1 MAKRKQLRRRK
12 RRNRPGPAINLDAA
26 GIDVG
31 ATEVYVAVPTDRDPD
46 PVRTFDTFTRDFHE
60 LAEWLAACGVKTVAM
75 ESTSVYW
82 IPLYTVL
89 EERGIDVCLVNA
101 RHLKRVPGRKSDVL
115 DCEWLQYL
123 HSVGLLQGSFHP
135 PEAVAAVRTV
145 LRHRTSLVQMASS
158 HVQRMQKALTQM
170 NVQLHHVISDI
181 TGLTG
186 LAILDAILAGE
197 RRPEVLAQLRHRN
210 IKAKEKTIIKSLEG
224 TWRREHLFTLR
235 QSLAAYRNYQ
245 TQIEQCDSELQDMLG
260 SFESW
265 RDPDAPPVTGGPK
278 DRLDPHG
285 FHLRAEF
292 YRIFGVDLT
301 QIPGVGVRTV
311 YTLFAECGRDLS
323 AFPTAGCFA
332 SWLGLCPDNR
342 ITGGKVLST
351 RTRKVNNPASTALR
365 IAAQSLHRSESC
377 LGDFYRR
384 KRYQLGPPKAITAT
398 AHKLARIIYHLVS
411 TQHPTTTAS
420 SPRTSSRHESARPA
434 DSNPSP
440 RPLATNSSPSHPVKV
455 VS

>member
-181 TGLTG
+181 TGMTG

-210 IKAKEKTIIKSLEG
+210 IRANEETIIKSLEG

-260 SFESW
+260 AFESW
-265 RDPDAPPVTGGPK
+265 TDPDARPVTGGPK

-301 QIPGVGVRTV
+301 QIPGVGVQTV

-411 TQHPTTTAS
+411 TQQPYDDSILAQDELQTRIRKTRRLKSLAQALGYELVPVPS
-420 SPRTSSRHESARPA
+420 S
-434 DSNPSP
+434 
-440 RPLATNSSPSHPVKV
+440 
-455 VS
+455 

>member
-12 RRNRPGPAINLDAA
+12 RQNRPAPVINPNAA

-31 ATEVYVAVPTDRDPD
+31 VTEVYVAVPTERDSD
-46 PVRTFDTFTRDFHE
+46 PVRTFATFTRDFHE
-60 LAEWLAACGVKTVAM
+60 LADWLEVCGVKTVAM

-89 EERGIDVCLVNA
+89 EERGIEVCLVNA
-101 RHLKRVPGRKSDVL
+101 RHLKRVPGRKSDVF

-135 PEAVAAVRTV
+135 SEAVAAVRTV
-145 LRHRTSLVQMASS
+145 LRHRTSLVQMAAS
-158 HVQRMQKALTQM
+158 HVQRMQKAMTQM
-170 NVQLHHVISDI
+170 NVQLHLVISDI

-210 IKAKEKTIIKSLEG
+210 IKAKEKTIIKALEG

-260 SFESW
+260 TFESW
-265 RDPDAPPVTGGPK
+265 RDPDAPPLAGEPK
-278 DRLDPHG
+278 DRPDPRG
-285 FHLRAEF
+285 FDLRAEF
-292 YRIFGVDLT
+292 HRIFGVDLT
-301 QIPGVGVRTV
+301 QIPGVEVQTV

-323 AFPTAGCFA
+323 AFPTAGSFA

-365 IAAQSLHRSESC
+365 MAAQSLHRSESC
-377 LGDFYRR
+377 LGDSYRR
-384 KRYQLGPPKAITAT
+384 MRYRLGPPKAITAT

-411 TQHPTTTAS
+411 TGQAFDDSVLAQDEHQT
-420 SPRTSSRHESARPA
+420 RSRKTRRLKSLAQALGYELVPV
-434 DSNPSP
+434 PSP
-440 RPLATNSSPSHPVKV
+440 
-455 VS
+455 

>member
-181 TGLTG
+181 TGMTG

-210 IKAKEKTIIKSLEG
+210 IRANEETIIKSLEG

-235 QSLAAYRNYQ
+235 QSLVAYRNYQ

-260 SFESW
+260 AFESW

-301 QIPGVGVRTV
+301 QIPGVGIQTV

-411 TQHPTTTAS
+411 TQQPYDDSILAQDELQTRIRKTRRLKSLAQALGYELVPVPS
-420 SPRTSSRHESARPA
+420 S
-434 DSNPSP
+434 
-440 RPLATNSSPSHPVKV
+440 
-455 VS
+455 

>member
-181 TGLTG
+181 TGMTG

-210 IKAKEKTIIKSLEG
+210 IRANEETIIKSLEG

-260 SFESW
+260 AFESW
-265 RDPDAPPVTGGPK
+265 TDPDARPVTGGPK

-301 QIPGVGVRTV
+301 QIPGVGVQTV

-411 TQHPTTTAS
+411 TQQPYD
-420 SPRTSSRHESARPA
+420 
-434 DSNPSP
+434 DSI
-440 RPLATNSSPSHPVKV
+440 LAQDELQTRIRKTRRLKSLAQALGYELVPVPPVKV

>member
-1 MAKRKQLRRRK
+1 MAKRKQLRTRK
-12 RRNRPGPAINLDAA
+12 RRNRPAPVINPNAS

-31 ATEVYVAVPTDRDPD
+31 ATEVYVAVPTDRDPE
-46 PVRTFDTFTRDFHE
+46 PVRTFATFTRDFHE
-60 LAEWLAACGVKTVAM
+60 LADWLEACGVKTVSM

-89 EERGIDVCLVNA
+89 EERGIEVCLVNA

-135 PEAVAAVRTV
+135 PEAVSAVRTV
-145 LRHRTSLVQMASS
+145 LRHRTSLVQIASS

-186 LAILDAILAGE
+186 LAILDAILTGE
-197 RRPEVLAQLRHRN
+197 RRPEVLAGLRHRN
-210 IKAKEKTIIKSLEG
+210 IRAKEETIIKALEG

-245 TQIEQCDSELQDMLG
+245 TQIEQCDRELQDMLG
-260 SFESW
+260 SFHSW
-265 RDPDAPPVTGGPK
+265 TDPDAPPPAGGPK
-278 DRLDPHG
+278 GRSDPHSFDLG
-285 FHLRAEF
+285 AEF
-292 YRIFGVDLT
+292 HRIFGVDLT
-301 QIPGVGVRTV
+301 QIPGVGVQTV

-323 AFPTAGCFA
+323 DFPTAGSFA

-351 RTRKVNNPASTALR
+351 RTRKVNNAASTALR
-365 IAAQSLHRSESC
+365 MAAQSLHRSESC
-377 LGDFYRR
+377 LGDSYRR
-384 KRYQLGPPKAITAT
+384 LRYRLGPPKAITAT
-398 AHKLARIIYHLVS
+398 AHKLARIIYHLLS
-411 TQHPTTTAS
+411 TGQPYDDSVLAHDEHQTRIRKTRRLKSLAQALGYQLLPIPS
-420 SPRTSSRHESARPA
+420 S
-434 DSNPSP
+434 
-440 RPLATNSSPSHPVKV
+440 
-455 VS
+455 

>member
-12 RRNRPGPAINLDAA
+12 RQNRPTPVINPNAA

-31 ATEVYVAVPTDRDPD
+31 ATEVYVAVPTDRDPE
-46 PVRTFDTFTRDFHE
+46 PVRTFATFTRDFHE
-60 LAEWLAACGVKTVAM
+60 LADWLETCGVKTVAM

-89 EERGIDVCLVNA
+89 EERGIVVCLVNA
-101 RHLKRVPGRKSDVL
+101 HHLKRVPGRKSDVM

-135 PEAVAAVRTV
+135 PEAVSAVRTV

-158 HVQRMQKALTQM
+158 HVQRMQKAMTQM
-170 NVQLHHVISDI
+170 NVQLHLVISDI

-210 IKAKEKTIIKSLEG
+210 IKADEKTIIKALEG

-245 TQIEQCDSELQDMLG
+245 AQIAQCDSELQDMLG
-260 SFESW
+260 AFDS
-265 RDPDAPPVTGGPK
+265 RTHPDTPPLAGEPK
-278 DRLDPHG
+278 DRPDPSG
-285 FHLRAEF
+285 FDPRAELH
-292 YRIFGVDLT
+292 RIYGVDLT
-301 QIPGVGVRTV
+301 QIPGVGVQTV

-351 RTRKVNNPASTALR
+351 RTRKVNNAASTALR
-365 IAAQSLHRSESC
+365 MAAQSLHRSESC
-377 LGDFYRR
+377 LGDSYRR
-384 KRYQLGPPKAITAT
+384 MRYRLGPPKAITAT

-411 TQHPTTTAS
+411 THQPYDDSVLAQDEHQTRIRKTRRLKSLAQALGF
-420 SPRTSSRHESARPA
+420 ELVPA
-434 DSNPSP
+434 PS
-440 RPLATNSSPSHPVKV
+440 T
-455 VS
+455 

>member
-1 MAKRKQLRRRK
+1 VAKRKQLRRRK
-12 RRNRPGPAINLDAA
+12 RQNRPAPVINPNAA

-31 ATEVYVAVPTDRDPD
+31 ATEVYVAVPTERDSD
-46 PVRTFDTFTRDFHE
+46 PVRTFATFTRDFHE
-60 LAEWLAACGVKTVAM
+60 LADWLEVCGVKTVAM

-89 EERGIDVCLVNA
+89 EERGIEVCLVNA
-101 RHLKRVPGRKSDVL
+101 RHLKRVPGRKSDVF

-135 PEAVAAVRTV
+135 SEAVAAVRTV
-145 LRHRTSLVQMASS
+145 LRHRTSLVQMAAS
-158 HVQRMQKALTQM
+158 HVQRMQKAMTQM
-170 NVQLHHVISDI
+170 NVQLHLVISDI

-210 IKAKEKTIIKSLEG
+210 IKAKEKTIIKALEG

-260 SFESW
+260 TFESW
-265 RDPDAPPVTGGPK
+265 RDPDAPPLAGEPK
-278 DRLDPHG
+278 DRPDPRG
-285 FHLRAEF
+285 FDLRAEF
-292 YRIFGVDLT
+292 HRIFGVDLT
-301 QIPGVGVRTV
+301 QIPGVGVQTV

-323 AFPTAGCFA
+323 AFPTAGSFA

-365 IAAQSLHRSESC
+365 MAAQSLHRSESC
-377 LGDFYRR
+377 LGDSYRR
-384 KRYQLGPPKAITAT
+384 MRYRLGPPKAITAT

-411 TQHPTTTAS
+411 TGQAFDDSVLAQDEHQT
-420 SPRTSSRHESARPA
+420 RSRKTRRLKSLAQA
-434 DSNPSP
+434 
-440 RPLATNSSPSHPVKV
+440 LATNSSPSRPVKV

>member
-411 TQHPTTTAS
+411 TQQPYD
-420 SPRTSSRHESARPA
+420 
-434 DSNPSP
+434 DSILAQDELQTRIRKTRRLKSLAQALGYQLVPVPSG
-440 RPLATNSSPSHPVKV
+440 
-455 VS
+455 

>member
-1 MAKRKQLRRRK
+1 VAKRKQLRRRK

-411 TQHPTTTAS
+411 TQQPYDDSILAQDELQTRIRKTRRLKSLAQALGYQLVPVPS
-420 SPRTSSRHESARPA
+420 S
-434 DSNPSP
+434 
-440 RPLATNSSPSHPVKV
+440 
-455 VS
+455 